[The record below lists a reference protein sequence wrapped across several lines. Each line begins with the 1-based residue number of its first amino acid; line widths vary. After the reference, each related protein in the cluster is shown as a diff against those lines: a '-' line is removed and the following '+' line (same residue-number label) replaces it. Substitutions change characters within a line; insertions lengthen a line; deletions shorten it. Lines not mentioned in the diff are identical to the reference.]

1 MKREIYGSKRIPRDP
16 DKVDESYQYIRQREQ
31 QFEDLVI
38 EAEVIENGNRAP
50 VILPEVPAAIEEP
63 EELMNEASPAA
74 DLHGDEP
81 SEDPNF

>member
-1 MKREIYGSKRIPRDP
+1 M
-16 DKVDESYQYIRQREQ
+16 
-31 QFEDLVI
+31 
-38 EAEVIENGNRAP
+38 
-50 VILPEVPAAIEEP
+50 ILPEVPAAIEEP